1 MSIKINRKK
10 FSKYKRA
17 VNIDGNHLKLN
28 KMGVE
33 KRHQNGFSLVE
44 VTIAMV
50 VCLVVMLGL
59 VTVFT
64 FAVSYNAGN
73 NSRSQALAIMQ
84 QQVEL
89 ARSAKFT
96 RNKTDNDPSRFDL
109 TGGTKAAKIVNGAD
123 GGRFRV
129 AISVDDDATTPAID
143 VNSTTTLKEIII
155 SVTLDSPSPGWQTAI
170 PAKVILRRTK
180 AN

>member
-1 MSIKINRKK
+1 MINMKKLIKMENIHSILNGKNTG
-10 FSKYKRA
+10 KYKQ
-17 VNIDGNHLKLN
+17 K
-28 KMGVE
+28 
-33 KRHQNGFSLVE
+33 GFSLVE

-50 VCLVVMLGL
+50 ICLVVMLGL

-84 QQVEL
+84 EHVEL

-96 RNKTDNDPSRFDL
+96 RNKTDDGSSRFDL
-109 TGGTKAAKIVNGAD
+109 TGGTKTPFKVNSAD
-123 GGRFRV
+123 GNKFIV
-129 AISVDDDATTPAID
+129 QVVVDDDYACPGIQPDTAFCASSVQPA
-143 VNSTTTLKEIII
+143 TLKEVTI

-170 PAKVILRRTK
+170 PAKVILRRTR

>member
-1 MSIKINRKK
+1 MSVKINCNK
-10 FSKYKRA
+10 FSNYRRA
-17 VNIDGNHLKLN
+17 VNIDENHLKFN
-28 KMGVE
+28 KMRVE
-33 KRHQNGFSLVE
+33 KKYQKGFSLVE

-50 VCLVVMLGL
+50 ICLVVMLGL

-96 RNKTDNDPSRFDL
+96 RNKTDPPGSKFDMS
-109 TGGTKAAKIVNGAD
+109 GGVKTAKIINGAD

-129 AISVDDDATTPAID
+129 EISVDDDPTTPAID
-143 VNSTTTLKEIII
+143 INSATTLKEIII

-170 PAKVILRRTK
+170 PAKVVLRRTK

>member
-1 MSIKINRKK
+1 MNKS
-10 FSKYKRA
+10 
-17 VNIDGNHLKLN
+17 GNTEENAFKSDKLEAN
-28 KMGVE
+28 KAS
-33 KRHQNGFSLVE
+33 QNGFSLVE

-73 NSRSQALAIMQ
+73 NARSQALAIMK

-96 RNKTDNDPSRFDL
+96 RNNTDGPTKDFDL
-109 TGGTKAAKIVNGAD
+109 NGGTKTPKIISGAD

-129 AISVDDDATTPAID
+129 VTSVDDDPTTPAID
-143 VNSTTTLKEIII
+143 VNSSTTLKEIII

>member
-1 MSIKINRKK
+1 MKK
-10 FSKYKRA
+10 AMNIEKNYLEFGKQK
-17 VNIDGNHLKLN
+17 VNKL
-28 KMGVE
+28 G
-33 KRHQNGFSLVE
+33 QNGFSLVE

-96 RNKTDNDPSRFDL
+96 RNKTDDDPNRFDL
-109 TGGTKAAKIVNGAD
+109 TGGTKAAKIINGAD

-129 AISVDDDATTPAID
+129 DISVDDDPTTTAID
-143 VNSTTTLKEIII
+143 TNSTTTLKEIIV
-155 SVTLDSPSPGWQTAI
+155 SVKLDSPSPGWQTAI
-170 PAKVILRRTK
+170 PAKVILRRTRS
-180 AN
+180 N

>member
-1 MSIKINRKK
+1 MKK
-10 FSKYKRA
+10 A
-17 VNIDGNHLKLN
+17 LN
-28 KMGVE
+28 KEGIYLTF
-33 KRHQNGFSLVE
+33 KNSKANKNSQIGFSLVE

-96 RNKTDNDPSRFDL
+96 RNKTDPPGSKFDMS
-109 TGGTKAAKIVNGAD
+109 GGVKTPQIVNGAD

-129 AISVDDDATTPAID
+129 EISVDDDPTTPAID
-143 VNSTTTLKEIII
+143 INSATTLKEIII

-170 PAKVILRRTK
+170 PAKVVLRRTK

>member
-1 MSIKINRKK
+1 MNKAGNVEQNFLESGILQLSKK
-10 FSKYKRA
+10 F
-17 VNIDGNHLKLN
+17 
-28 KMGVE
+28 
-33 KRHQNGFSLVE
+33 QNGFSLVE

-96 RNKTDNDPSRFDL
+96 RNRTDNDPSRFDL
-109 TGGTKAAKIVNGAD
+109 TGGTKAAKIINGAD

-129 AISVDDDATTPAID
+129 EISVDDDPTTPIID
-143 VNSTTTLKEIII
+143 VNTATTLKEIII

-170 PAKVILRRTK
+170 PAKVIMRRTR

>member
-1 MSIKINRKK
+1 MKELASVEK
-10 FSKYKRA
+10 
-17 VNIDGNHLKLN
+17 NHLESDRPKTIELY
-28 KMGVE
+28 
-33 KRHQNGFSLVE
+33 QNGFSLIE
-44 VTIAMV
+44 VAVSMV

-64 FAVSYNAGN
+64 FAVSYNSGN

-96 RNKTDNDPSRFDL
+96 RNKTDDAGSKFDI
-109 TGGTKAAKIVNGAD
+109 TGGTKFPFVINGAD

-129 AISVDDDATTPAID
+129 EILIDDDPTTTNID
-143 VNSTTTLKEIII
+143 VNSATTLKEITI
-155 SVTLDSPSPGWQTAI
+155 SVKLDSPSPGWQTAI
-170 PAKVILRRTK
+170 PAKVILRRTR